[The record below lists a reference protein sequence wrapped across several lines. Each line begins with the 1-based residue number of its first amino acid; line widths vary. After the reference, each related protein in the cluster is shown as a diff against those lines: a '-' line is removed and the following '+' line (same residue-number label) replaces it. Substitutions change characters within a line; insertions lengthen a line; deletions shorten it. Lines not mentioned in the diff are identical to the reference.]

1 MTIADGWAGG
11 AWCIALRVAVQE
23 HVILSHSP
31 SLFGHSIFTD
41 YRLQTTYC
49 ISTSSKQLS
58 CLQEPTARET
68 IIPHRVELTA
78 VEAQATTTQTITVR
92 TITPMTTEAPT
103 TTMELDRAPTLLL
116 VETLPASRVIYQL
129 VRGM

>member
-1 MTIADGWAGG
+1 MTIAIWVGG
-11 AWCIALRVAVQE
+11 ASSGSGAGAC
-23 HVILSHSP
+23 HSFSLSFISLATP
-31 SLFGHSIFTD
+31 S
-41 YRLQTTYC
+41 LQTTYC
-49 ISTSSKQLS
+49 ISTTSKQLS
-58 CLQEPTARET
+58 CLVQEPTARET

-92 TITPMTTEAPT
+92 TITLMTTEAPT
-103 TTMELDRAPTLLL
+103 TTMGLDRAPTLLL

>member
-23 HVILSHSP
+23 HVILSHSLS
-31 SLFGHSIFTD
+31 SLWPLHL

-49 ISTSSKQLS
+49 LSTTSKQLS
-58 CLQEPTARET
+58 CLQEPTVRET

-103 TTMELDRAPTLLL
+103 TTMGLDRAPTLLL